1 MTDAHY
7 HRDGYATFLTLRDRE
22 FRFYGVHPWEAA
34 RAERAPYQG
43 DECVAELRAAL
54 EADEH
59 AGVGEIG
66 LDRLKVKTIPSEQR
80 AVFAA
85 QLEIAAEFRRPVVL
99 HGAKC
104 WGEVVAA
111 CRPYAGRIPAFLF
124 HGFSR
129 SAGLLPQIYAMNG
142 FVSIGPA
149 LLNDHAVNYRAMAA
163 GLPLERIL
171 VETDAEWNDVAS
183 HEAQIRAIVDRLARL
198 RDVPVDSLADSMS
211 ANLAR
216 FLGLS
221 SPKLQKL

>member
-1 MTDAHY
+1 MTDAHF
-7 HRDGYATFLTLRDRE
+7 HRGGYATFLALDGEER
-22 FRFYGVHPWEAA
+22 RFWGLHPWEADSSPLDIA
-34 RAERAPYQG
+34 A
-43 DECVAELRAAL
+43 LRAAL
-54 EADEH
+54 EGDPL

-66 LDRLKVKTIPSEQR
+66 LDRLKSREISGAQR
-80 AVFAA
+80 AAFEA
-85 QLEIAAEFRRPVVL
+85 QLRLAAEMHRPVVL

-104 WGEVVAA
+104 WGEVVKA
-111 CRPYAGRIPAFLF
+111 CVPFAGRIPEFLF

-129 SAGLLPQIYAMNG
+129 SAGLLPQIYGMNG

-171 VETDAEWNDVAS
+171 VETDAEWDDVAS
-183 HEAQIRAIVDRLARL
+183 HEAQIRAIVDMLARL

-216 FLGLS
+216 FLGPS
-221 SPKLQKL
+221 SPKL

>member
-1 MTDAHY
+1 MTDAHF
-7 HRDGYATFLTLRDRE
+7 HRGGYATFLALDGEER
-22 FRFYGVHPWEAA
+22 RFWGLHPWEADSS
-34 RAERAPYQG
+34 PL
-43 DECVAELRAAL
+43 DIVALRAAL
-54 EADEH
+54 DGDPL

-66 LDRLKVKTIPSEQR
+66 LDRLKSREISG
-80 AVFAA
+80 A
-85 QLEIAAEFRRPVVL
+85 QLAAFEAQLRLAAEMRRPVIL

-104 WGEVVAA
+104 WGEVVKA
-111 CRPYAGRIPAFLF
+111 CVPFAGRIPAFLF

-129 SAGLLPQIYAMNG
+129 SAGLLPQIYGMNG

-163 GLPLERIL
+163 GLPLEKIL

-183 HEAQIRAIVDRLARL
+183 HEALIRAIVDRLARL
-198 RDVPVDSLADSMS
+198 RDVPVVSLADLMS